1 MAFPQ
6 SLVLTDDAHQ
16 TLVENYIYLHQH
28 PELSMAETQTA
39 AWLNEKFTA
48 LGFDTFQC
56 GGTGIVGILKNG
68 EGPTV
73 AYRADTD
80 GLPVKEATGLE
91 YASTVTAKT
100 HEGEEHPAMHAC
112 GHDTHMSVALATAT
126 LFANAKDA
134 WSGTLVFILQP
145 GEETGAG
152 AKAMVEDG
160 LWDKAPKAEIVFGQH
175 VMGTQAGTITVVP
188 GAAMAM
194 ADSWRVTVKGRGSH
208 GSMPE
213 KSIDP
218 IVAAAS
224 MVTRLQTVVSRE
236 IGPKD
241 TAVVTIGTF
250 HAGTKENVI
259 PEEAVF
265 TLNVRTFTPEIRE
278 KVLGGIER
286 IINAE
291 AAASGAPNPEIEEIN
306 SFPQCYNDPEESE
319 KFLAVAREEL
329 GVENALVGESLMG
342 SEDVGALA
350 EAIGV
355 PNVYWFFG
363 GFEVEQY
370 SKENPVPGNHS
381 PNFAPVIE
389 PTLRTG
395 VRAAT
400 AAIYSKVGK

>member
-1 MAFPQ
+1 MALPE
-6 SLVLTDDAHQ
+6 SLVLTDQAHQ
-16 TLVENYIYLHQH
+16 TLVENYKYLHQH
-28 PELSMAETQTA
+28 PELSMAETATA
-39 AWLNEKFTA
+39 SWLNDQLIA
-48 LGFDTFQC
+48 LGYETVPV
-56 GGTGIVGILKNG
+56 GGTGVVGILKNG

-80 GLPVKEATGLE
+80 ALPVKEATGLD
-91 YASTVTAKT
+91 YASTATAKT
-100 HEGEEHPAMHAC
+100 PDGEEHPAMHAC
-112 GHDTHMSVALATAT
+112 GHDTHMSMALATAT
-126 LFANAKDA
+126 LFANAKDQ
-134 WSGTLVFILQP
+134 WSGTLLFILQP
-145 GEETGAG
+145 AEETGEG
-152 AKAMVEDG
+152 AKAMVADR
-160 LWDKAPKAEIVFGQH
+160 LWEKVPKADIVYGQH
-175 VMGTQAGTITVVP
+175 VMGLQAGTVSIVP
-188 GAAMAM
+188 GPAMAM

-259 PEEAVF
+259 PDQAEF
-265 TLNVRTFTPEIRE
+265 SLNVRTFTPEIRE
-278 KVLGGIER
+278 KVLGAIER

-291 AAASGAPNPEIEEIN
+291 AAASGAPNPDIVEIN
-306 SFPQCYNDPEESE
+306 SFPQCFNDPAESE
-319 KFLAVAREEL
+319 KFLETVRAEL
-329 GVENALVGESLMG
+329 GEDNASVGESLMG

-350 EAIGV
+350 DAIGV
-355 PNVYWFFG
+355 PNVYWLLG
-363 GFEVEQY
+363 GFEMDQY
-370 SKENPVPGNHS
+370 TKENPVPGNHS
-381 PNFAPVIE
+381 PHFAPVIE

-400 AAIYSKVGK
+400 AAIYSKLGK